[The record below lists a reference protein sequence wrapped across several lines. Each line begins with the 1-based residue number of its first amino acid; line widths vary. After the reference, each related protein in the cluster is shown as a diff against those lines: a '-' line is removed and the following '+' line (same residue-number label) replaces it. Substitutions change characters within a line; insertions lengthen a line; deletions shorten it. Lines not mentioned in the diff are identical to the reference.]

1 MATTTHQFI
10 MSTSKIK
17 AKLRTSVEDD
27 RGPFLSPA
35 ECAILVE
42 ALDLLAAAYP
52 VRES

>member
-1 MATTTHQFI
+1 MATTTHQFV

-17 AKLRTSVEDD
+17 AKLRTSAVGG
-27 RGPFLSPA
+27 RWPILSPS
-35 ECAILVE
+35 ECALLVE